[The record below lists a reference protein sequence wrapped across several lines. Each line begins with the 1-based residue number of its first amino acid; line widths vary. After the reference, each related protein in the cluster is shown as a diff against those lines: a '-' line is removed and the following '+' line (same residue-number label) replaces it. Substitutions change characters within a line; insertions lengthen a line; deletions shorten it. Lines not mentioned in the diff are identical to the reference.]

1 VFKQQNSTKI
11 VVIKNYKMNKY
22 LIILLVFVL
31 PGYNPIKPNKKNI
44 ACCGSTAINDF
55 ARLGSIP
62 DFVRSHPNPRPLK
75 GKVFEGMDIHFPGTD
90 GKEAHG
96 YEFQTK
102 KQSNKFLFVIHDYF
116 GLGDYA
122 KTESEKFFHDLK
134 DVNVIAL
141 DLYDN
146 KSTLNRDTAAKYMQQ
161 VTQDR
166 AFAIINGAI
175 KMVGEKAKIG
185 TIGWCFGGGWSLQT
199 AIAAGAHT
207 EACVVYYG
215 MPEKDINKLKS
226 LHSDVLGIFADK
238 DKWINK
244 DVVAGFQKNME
255 AAGKTLTIKHYDAD
269 HGFGNPTTAQHDG
282 VAAADAYKNAI
293 TYLKSRLG

>member
-1 VFKQQNSTKI
+1 MNRSFLFLFLIMLPSVSFLNS
-11 VVIKNYKMNKY
+11 N
-22 LIILLVFVL
+22 
-31 PGYNPIKPNKKNI
+31 NPFQKKI
-44 ACCGSTAINDF
+44 ACCGKSATEQF
-55 ARLGSIP
+55 AAFGSIEA
-62 DFVRSHPNPRPLK
+62 FVKSHPNPMPLK
-75 GKVFEGMDIHFPGTD
+75 GKVFEGKDIHFTGTD

-102 KQSNKFLFVIHDYF
+102 VKSNKFLFVLHDYF

-122 KTESEKFFHDLK
+122 KTESEKLFHDLK

-146 KSTLNRDTAAKYMQQ
+146 KSTLNRDTAAMYMQR
-161 VTQDR
+161 VSSDR

-175 KMVGEKAKIG
+175 KMVGDDAKIG

-199 AIAAGAHT
+199 AIAAGTHT

-215 MPEKDINKLKS
+215 MPEKDLNKLKS

-238 DKWINK
+238 DQWINK
-244 DVVAGFQKNME
+244 KVVDGFTADMIS
-255 AAGKTLTIKHYDAD
+255 AGKTLTIKHYNAD
-269 HGFGNPTTAQHDG
+269 HGFGNPTTAQHDA
-282 VAAADAYKNAI
+282 VAAKDAYQNAVQ
-293 TYLKSRLG
+293 YLRMRLG